1 MAFYLCNSP
10 NCVKKYVFWL
20 LSQLFS
26 LSLQTILT
34 RQVMNIFKKND
45 ASKKGTENKK
55 DNKEEEKVRQT
66 GSLRERLSRVKKT
79 RWIRFGIVSL
89 IFFAWVAW
97 LGNWWVALWWFLLA
111 DIYLTQF
118 IPWNWWK
125 FSKSSIVRTVM
136 SWVDAIV
143 YALVLVYFLFAFVGQ
158 NYQIPSSSLEKT
170 LLTGDFLWVNK
181 MVYGPRVPMTPLH
194 FPLAQNELFGCK
206 SYIEKPQF
214 EYHRLKG
221 FRSVERGDI
230 VVFNFPA
237 GDTVI
242 VGKPNPDY
250 YTQVMEAGAQLM
262 QASLESFNDDP
273 TMYDKVMQAGRK
285 YIDSHCALIH
295 HPVDRR
301 DNYVKRCVG
310 LPGERISVVN
320 GVVHINGKA
329 ISEPKNVQYNYEVHL
344 KGDFYDEA
352 YLTDELDMARDDFE
366 GHSHNNLHCDIC
378 GLNNANISLLHNV
391 PLTYEMKSKLEGCS
405 WVSKIEPSSI
415 GSGESIYIY
424 PVGRNYGW
432 TRSNFAND
440 IGGLWI
446 PKKGVSIDL
455 TKKLNQEIYARCIR
469 DYEKVDLTIKDGK
482 AYIDGNPANSYTFKM
497 DYYWMMGDNRD
508 NSLDSRFWGFVPE
521 DHIVGTPMF
530 VIVSFDKD
538 KGWFDGKIRW
548 NRVFRDANPDK

>member
-1 MAFYLCNSP
+1 MS
-10 NCVKKYVFWL
+10 
-20 LSQLFS
+20 
-26 LSLQTILT
+26 
-34 RQVMNIFKKND
+34 IFKKKD
-45 ASKKGTENKK
+45 ASKQGTEN
-55 DNKEEEKVRQT
+55 NKENKTEENVRQT
-66 GSLRERLSRVKKT
+66 GSLLERLGRVKKT
-79 RWIRFGIVSL
+79 RWIRFGIVSV

-97 LGNWWVALWWFLLA
+97 LGNWWVALFWFLLA

-125 FSKSSIVRTVM
+125 YSKSKMVRTVM

-143 YALVLVYFLFAFVGQ
+143 YALILVYFLFAFVGQ

-181 MVYGPRVPMTPLH
+181 MVYGPRVPQTPLH

-206 SYIEKPQF
+206 SYIEKPQL

-221 FRSVERGDI
+221 LRSVERGDI

-237 GDTVI
+237 GDTVV
-242 VGKPNPDY
+242 VGRVNPDY
-250 YTQVMEAGAQLM
+250 YTQMFECGAGILHP
-262 QASLESFNDDP
+262 SVSDFNNDP
-273 TMYDKVMQAGRK
+273 SMYSKVMQAGRD
-285 YIDSHCALIH
+285 YIQENCEIIYR
-295 HPVDRR
+295 PVDRR

-310 LPGERISVVN
+310 LPGEKISVIN

-329 ISEPKNVQYNYEVHL
+329 IEEPENVQYNYEIFL
-344 KGDFYDEA
+344 KDKYYDRE
-352 YLTDELDMARDDFE
+352 YMKDELGMAYEDFE
-366 GHSHNNLHCDIC
+366 GDSEGRTHVDMANGVLHS
-378 GLNNANISLLHNV
+378 V

-405 WVSKIEPSSI
+405 WVKGPITRTEYSEEE
-415 GSGESIYIY
+415 GIYTY

-432 TRSNFAND
+432 THSNYAND

-455 TKKLNQEIYARCIR
+455 TKKRNQEIYARCIC

-482 AYIDGNPANSYTFKM
+482 AYIDGKPATKYTFKM

-530 VIVSFDKD
+530 IIVSFDKD
-538 KGWFDGKIRW
+538 NGWFDGKIRW
-548 NRVFRDANPDK
+548 NRIFRDANPDK